1 MSEEQKQ
8 EAHGCVC
15 LGMGPQ
21 VTEVLR
27 HVLPSGA
34 RDHFR
39 QSRIEFLKGIR
50 SVIDHRIDELSRP
63 ERKGTTVA
71 VE

>member
-1 MSEEQKQ
+1 MTEEQKQ
-8 EAHGCVC
+8 EARGCIC
-15 LGMGPQ
+15 MGIGPQ

-27 HVLPSGA
+27 QALPGGA

-50 SVIDHRIDELSRP
+50 SLLDRRIEDLSRP
-63 ERKGTTVA
+63 EQRGTTVA

>member
-1 MSEEQKQ
+1 MSEELKQ
-8 EAHGCVC
+8 EGHRCGCM
-15 LGMGPQ
+15 GMGPH

-34 RDHFR
+34 REHFR

-50 SVIDHRIDELSRP
+50 SVIDRRIDELSRV
-63 ERKGTTVA
+63 ERKGTAVA
-71 VE
+71 VD